1 MPIKILMPALSPT
14 MTEGKINNWLVKIG
28 DKVKAGDVIA
38 EIETDKATME
48 VESVEEGTI
57 THLIKVSRDS
67 LVPVNS
73 VIALINGKE
82 DDVIESNLTD
92 TSKKNNQKTDSKEKN
107 NETTDTSNP
116 IYESKKKIDNK
127 KTPKD
132 NVAASPF
139 VKSFSKNNSIDL
151 NIIQG
156 SGPGGRII
164 KRDIIKLKSREEAVE
179 VLRDHKIIEPSN
191 IRNIIA
197 KKTADTKRNVPH
209 FYLSI
214 NSNVDKLI
222 NLRKKINES
231 IDFKISFNDLIVKA
245 IALAMKK
252 NNNTNVS
259 WINSKIYQYSSI
271 DISIAVA
278 LREGLITPII
288 KDADKKGIIEISKEI
303 KNLVEKANLNKLLP
317 EEYTGGSISVTNL
330 GMYGISDFSAII
342 NPPQSSILAVGTIEE
357 VPIVREKKV
366 VVGHKLKSTLSVDHR
381 ALDGAVAAKLLYDFN
396 NIIENPF
403 EIWLNSNDL
412 EII

>member
-107 NETTDTSNP
+107 NETTDTSNL

-245 IALAMKK
+245 IALAMQK

-259 WINSKIYQYSSI
+259 WINGKIYQYSSI

-366 VVGHKLKSTLSVDHR
+366 VVGHTLKSTLSVDHR

>member
-107 NETTDTSNP
+107 NETTDTSNL

-366 VVGHKLKSTLSVDHR
+366 VVGHTLKSTLSVDHR

>member
-107 NETTDTSNP
+107 NETTDTSNL

-222 NLRKKINES
+222 NIRKKINES

-366 VVGHKLKSTLSVDHR
+366 VVGHTLKSTLSVDHR